1 MSLRRFALIR
11 CLSLGLAC
19 LLASFALTGCARET
33 PAEHAANVYAAQ
45 EMAAAPLYGNLPDY
59 SLPADKLAKAQH
71 LDSVGVTMHFA
82 DEAWGIVSLLL
93 LLWLGV
99 IAWMRDRAVKVSR
112 NRWAQGYVFLLLYLI
127 VGFLLELPLS
137 LYQQHLDLKY
147 GLSVQGWGSWL
158 GDQAK
163 AFGLTWIIGGLL
175 LMLLF
180 WIIRKAPRRW
190 WLVFWC
196 ASIPIVLFGI
206 FVAPYIE
213 PLFFHYEPLQK
224 TNPALVAQLEQVVQK
239 GHMNIPPERMFL
251 MKASAKVTTLNADVE
266 GFGASKRVVVWD
278 NTIAKATP
286 GEIVFIFGHES
297 GHYVLGHIVS
307 GVLFTLAVLLVMLY
321 LGYLFVQWAIR
332 RFGPRWGVGSQ
343 QDWAALA
350 VLLLAFSL
358 FGVVFEPIQSA
369 FTRMH
374 EHAAD
379 VYGQEAIHGIVANPQ
394 ATANGA
400 FDVLG
405 ETSLDDPNPS
415 PFVEFWMY
423 SHPAVGRRA
432 AFAKDYD
439 PWEPGMQPKYF
450 GK

>member
-1 MSLRRFALIR
+1 
-11 CLSLGLAC
+11 
-19 LLASFALTGCARET
+19 
-33 PAEHAANVYAAQ
+33 
-45 EMAAAPLYGNLPDY
+45 
-59 SLPADKLAKAQH
+59 
-71 LDSVGVTMHFA
+71 
-82 DEAWGIVSLLL
+82 
-93 LLWLGV
+93 
-99 IAWMRDRAVKVSR
+99 
-112 NRWAQGYVFLLLYLI
+112 
-127 VGFLLELPLS
+127 
-137 LYQQHLDLKY
+137 
-147 GLSVQGWGSWL
+147 
-158 GDQAK
+158 
-163 AFGLTWIIGGLL
+163 
-175 LMLLF
+175 
-180 WIIRKAPRRW
+180 
-190 WLVFWC
+190 
-196 ASIPIVLFGI
+196 
-206 FVAPYIE
+206 
-213 PLFFHYEPLQK
+213 
-224 TNPALVAQLEQVVQK
+224 
-239 GHMNIPPERMFL
+239 
-251 MKASAKVTTLNADVE
+251 
-266 GFGASKRVVVWD
+266 
-278 NTIAKATP
+278 
-286 GEIVFIFGHES
+286 
-297 GHYVLGHIVS
+297 
-307 GVLFTLAVLLVMLY
+307 
-321 LGYLFVQWAIR
+321 
-332 RFGPRWGVGSQ
+332 VGSQ